1 MGVDSPHLVLETPVN
16 IDIYLIYVYINNCR
30 DTSQNVLL
38 PLRHLCSQLISPLCC
53 IYASMNWVSICSD
66 NGLSP
71 IRRQAII
78 LTNAGLL
85 PIGSLGTNFSEFL
98 IKIQI
103 FYSRKCIWKYC
114 LRNGGN
120 LSRERWVK
128 REELLYNQR
137 TPRAKQIPILMCPE
151 HRNGAVCIWLK

>member
-1 MGVDSPHLVLETPVN
+1 MIVLYFTSIVDSPYLVWETPVN
-16 IDIYLIYVYINNCR
+16 NDNYQMYAHINKCR
-30 DTSQNVLL
+30 YASQNVIL

-53 IYASMNWVSICSD
+53 IYASVNRVSIGSD

-71 IRRQAII
+71 TRRQAII

-85 PIGSLGTNFSEFL
+85 SIGSLETNFSEFL

-103 FYSRKCIWKYC
+103 YHSRKCIWKYC
-114 LRNGGN
+114 LWNGGN

-128 REELLYNQR
+128 REGLLHNQR
-137 TPRAKQIPILMCPE
+137 TAKGKTNPYIDVPFTP
-151 HRNGAVCIWLK
+151 